1 MKNSKYFYSNCLL
14 ETIKAKIKIL
24 KLKCG
29 MPISNLFNM
38 KVLKIKRHFER
49 GGEIWD
55 DYQSY
60 DLCSNCLKTV
70 EEFLQKSNS

>member
-1 MKNSKYFYSNCLL
+1 MATKCFCDR
-14 ETIKAKIKIL
+14 
-24 KLKCG
+24 CG

-60 DLCSNCLKTV
+60 DLCSNCLKNV
-70 EEFLQKSNS
+70 EEFLQKKQFLKILSNNGKRSHEKF

>member
-1 MKNSKYFYSNCLL
+1 MATKCFCDR
-14 ETIKAKIKIL
+14 
-24 KLKCG
+24 CG

-60 DLCSNCLKTV
+60 DLFSNFLKNV
-70 EEFLQKSNS
+70 E

>member
-1 MKNSKYFYSNCLL
+1 MATKCFCDR
-14 ETIKAKIKIL
+14 
-24 KLKCG
+24 CG

-60 DLCSNCLKTV
+60 DLCSNCLKNMGRISSKKQ
-70 EEFLQKSNS
+70 FLKTRSNNGKRSHEKF

>member
-1 MKNSKYFYSNCLL
+1 MATKCFCDR
-14 ETIKAKIKIL
+14 
-24 KLKCG
+24 CG

-60 DLCSNCLKTV
+60 DLCSNCLKNV
-70 EEFLQKSNS
+70 EEFLQKKQFLKIRSNNGKRSHEKF